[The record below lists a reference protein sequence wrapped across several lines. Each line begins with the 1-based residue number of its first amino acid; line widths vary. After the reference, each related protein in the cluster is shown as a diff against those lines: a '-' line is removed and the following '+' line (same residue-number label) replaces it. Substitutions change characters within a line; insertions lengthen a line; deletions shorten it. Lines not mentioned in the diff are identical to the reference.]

1 MKKTRNG
8 IRTLALL
15 LCAALAALPLGG
27 CRDSAASPSAP
38 DGGESSASSAETP
51 AGRNDAAG
59 HRDGGRALRPFT
71 ASRWPRRWRRSA

>member
-27 CRDSAASPSAP
+27 CRDNAASPSAP
-38 DGGESSASSAETP
+38 DGGESSASAAETTLLDTETV
-51 AGRNDAAG
+51 AGREAV
-59 HRDGGRALRPFT
+59 
-71 ASRWPRRWRRSA
+71 SRWPRRWRRSA